1 MDIKEKVM
9 EIVDKIK
16 SDPKLLDKFEKNPA
30 SVIEGLIGIDLPD
43 EQINQVGEAV
53 KAKLTLDN
61 LGKAA
66 GMLGGLFG
74 KK

>member
-43 EQINQVGEAV
+43 EQINQVVEAV
-53 KAKLTLDN
+53 KAKLTLAN